1 MRNRNNT
8 NNYLY
13 FYVMKRSFMFILF
26 LVIAIVSSAQLNIDS
41 LRMQYNQKALRL
53 NNRIT
58 MNGSVLEPQ
67 TIQNLM
73 LISPEATG
81 YYKQYL
87 KNKRIGNVLPIFGTA
102 AVLTGIIIAQKN
114 RTPGYITVISG
125 NTINLIGSLFRRK
138 AGNNLQDAM
147 WTYNRDVLYP
157 RR

>member
-1 MRNRNNT
+1 MNKRSET
-8 NNYLY
+8 NNYFY
-13 FYVMKRSFMFILF
+13 FYGMRSFMFLIF
-26 LVIAIVSSAQLNIDS
+26 LVIAIGSRAQLNIDS
-41 LRMQYNQKALRL
+41 LRMQYNQKTLRL

-102 AVLTGIIIAQKN
+102 AVITGIIIAQKN

>member
-1 MRNRNNT
+1 MTR
-8 NNYLY
+8 
-13 FYVMKRSFMFILF
+13 ILSLLIL
-26 LVIAIVSSAQLNIDS
+26 LVIAVKTSAQLNIDS
-41 LRMQYNQKALRL
+41 LRMQYNQKTLRL
-53 NNRIT
+53 NNRIS

-67 TIQNLM
+67 TVQNLM
-73 LISPEATG
+73 LISPDATG

-102 AVLTGIIIAQKN
+102 AVITGIIIAQKN

-138 AGNNLQDAM
+138 SASYLQDAI

-157 RR
+157 HR

>member
-1 MRNRNNT
+1 MRS
-8 NNYLY
+8 L
-13 FYVMKRSFMFILF
+13 MFLFF
-26 LVIAIVSSAQLNIDS
+26 LVIAADSDAQLNIDS
-41 LRMQYNQKALRL
+41 LRMQYNQKTLRF

-58 MNGSVLEPQ
+58 MNGSLLEPQ
-67 TIQNLM
+67 TVKNLM
-73 LISPEATG
+73 LISPEATA

-102 AVLTGIIIAQKN
+102 AVITGIIVAQKS

-138 AGNNLQDAM
+138 AGSYLQDAI
-147 WTYNRDVLYP
+147 WSYNRDVLYP

>member
-1 MRNRNNT
+1 MEK
-8 NNYLY
+8 L
-13 FYVMKRSFMFILF
+13 LF
-26 LVIAIVSSAQLNIDS
+26 VTMLLLVLKGSAQPNIDS
-41 LRMQYNQKALRL
+41 LRMQYNQKTLRF

-58 MNGSVLEPQ
+58 MNGSLMEPQ
-67 TIQNLM
+67 TVKNLM

-87 KNKRIGNVLPIFGTA
+87 KNKRVGNVLPIFGTA
-102 AVLTGIIIAQKN
+102 AVITGIIIAQRN

-138 AGNNLQDAM
+138 AGSYLQDAI

>member
-1 MRNRNNT
+1 MI
-8 NNYLY
+8 
-13 FYVMKRSFMFILF
+13 RSLFVLLF
-26 LVIAIVSSAQLNIDS
+26 LVIVVDSEAQPNIDS
-41 LRMQYNQKALRL
+41 LRIQYNQKTLRL

-58 MNGSVLEPQ
+58 MNGLLLEPQ
-67 TIQNLM
+67 TVQNLM

-81 YYKQYL
+81 YYKQYI

-102 AVLTGIIIAQKN
+102 AVITGIIVAQKN

-138 AGNNLQDAM
+138 AGSHLQDAI
-147 WTYNRDVLYP
+147 WTYNRDVLYQ

>member
-1 MRNRNNT
+1 MNNRNET
-8 NNYLY
+8 NNYFY
-13 FYVMKRSFMFILF
+13 FYGVIRSFVFLTF
-26 LVIAIVSSAQLNIDS
+26 LVIAFSSNAQLNIDS
-41 LRMQYNQKALRL
+41 LRMQYNQKTLRL
-53 NNRIT
+53 NNRII

-67 TIQNLM
+67 TVQNLM

-81 YYKQYL
+81 YYKQHL

-102 AVLTGIIIAQKN
+102 AVITGIIIAQKN

-138 AGNNLQDAM
+138 AGNYLQDAM

>member
-1 MRNRNNT
+1 MNNRNT
-8 NNYLY
+8 TKTYL
-13 FYVMKRSFMFILF
+13 FYCKMKLFMFSLF
-26 LVIAIVSSAQLNIDS
+26 LVIAVGTSAQLNIDS
-41 LRMQYNQKALRL
+41 LRLQYNQKTLRL

-67 TIQNLM
+67 TVQNLM

-87 KNKRIGNVLPIFGTA
+87 KNRRIGNVLPIFGTA
-102 AVLTGIIIAQKN
+102 AVITGIIIAQKN

-138 AGNNLQDAM
+138 AGNYLQDAI

-157 RR
+157 KR